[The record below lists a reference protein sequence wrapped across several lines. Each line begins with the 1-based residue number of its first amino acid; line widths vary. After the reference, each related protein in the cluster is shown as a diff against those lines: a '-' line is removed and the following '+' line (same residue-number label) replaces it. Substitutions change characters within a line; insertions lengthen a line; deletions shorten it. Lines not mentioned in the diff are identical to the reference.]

1 MTFNISDKI
10 IHYFVVYEIIETI
23 DKCLFYVPGAAN
35 RPQAETGLVSHP
47 KSARCVSTLLTL
59 YQRIILK
66 MKLIHKEIDKDG
78 RG

>member
-1 MTFNISDKI
+1 MFVLRATGKI
-10 IHYFVVYEIIETI
+10 
-23 DKCLFYVPGAAN
+23 N
-35 RPQAETGLVSHP
+35 RPKVGTGLVSHP

-59 YQRIILK
+59 YQPIILK